1 MWRCVTL
8 RLVVYSATQFN
19 RGNIMASFFTVV
31 SLIQRDATTCTS
43 ELVDAFGADL
53 LVFLTSNNRTNLDRG
68 ITALDKT
75 SFGKK
80 VKDVLKGL
88 TIPQAGYSGALTG
101 AFKAQSEDTQK
112 VWLDQ
117 HATIVAA
124 FKAGLES
131 AGLFEKKTLSEADKA
146 ERKAKADAKKT
157 SELQTAIDQHIKANS
172 LVPST
177 QVLGQSELVDLVVN
191 LIQSG
196 MMLPENLTILTAA
209 LVPAPAPAPAP
220 AH

>member
-1 MWRCVTL
+1 
-8 RLVVYSATQFN
+8 
-19 RGNIMASFFTVV
+19 MASFFTVV

-88 TIPQAGYSGALTG
+88 TIPQSGYSGALTG

-124 FKAGLES
+124 FKAGLDG

-146 ERKAKADAKKT
+146 ARKVKADAKKT
-157 SELQTAIDQHIKANS
+157 SELQTAIDEHIKTNS
-172 LVPST
+172 LVPSN
-177 QVLGQSELVDLVVN
+177 QVLGQSELVDLIVN
-191 LIQSG
+191 LVQSG
-196 MMLPENLTILTAA
+196 MMLSENLAILAGLFAVTNETA
-209 LVPAPAPAPAP
+209 PTPEP